1 MGDSSDNLSEEVQ
14 QLEKE
19 LVDHII
25 QNIENLK
32 IDVNITETKVTSQGK
47 FKKYIE
53 EHPRLQIKYEIHY
66 LEESLSIDPIDKKIL
81 YRNDKI
87 GYNIIEISN
96 VHYIK
101 LRMSIIS
108 RKKYFEMIDK
118 KKMLQEILK

>member
-1 MGDSSDNLSEEVQ
+1 MGDSRKNLSEEVQ
-14 QLEKE
+14 QLEKD
-19 LVDHII
+19 LVEYII
-25 QNIENLK
+25 RNIEDLN
-32 IDVNITETKVTSQGK
+32 IEINITETKVSSQGK

-53 EHPRLQIKYEIHY
+53 DNPRLQIRYEIHY
-66 LEESLSIDPIDKKIL
+66 LDESLSIDPIDKKIL
-81 YRNDKI
+81 YRNNKI

>member
-1 MGDSSDNLSEEVQ
+1 MEDSRQNLSEEVQ

-19 LVDHII
+19 LVEHIVR
-25 QNIENLK
+25 NIEDLN
-32 IDVNITETKVTSQGK
+32 IEINITETKVSSQGK

-53 EHPRLQIKYEIHY
+53 DNPRLQIRYEIHY
-66 LEESLSIDPIDKKIL
+66 LDESLSIDPIDKKIL
-81 YRNDKI
+81 YRNNKI
-87 GYNIIEISN
+87 GYNIIEITN

>member
-1 MGDSSDNLSEEVQ
+1 MKDAIKHLSYEIQEM
-14 QLEKE
+14 ESK
-19 LVDHII
+19 LVDYIVSK
-25 QNIENLK
+25 IEDLSL
-32 IDVNITETKVTSQGK
+32 DVNITETKVTSQGK

-96 VHYIK
+96 IHYIK
-101 LRMSIIS
+101 LRMTVVN
-108 RKKYFEMIDK
+108 RKNYFDMVDK
-118 KKMLQEILK
+118 RKMLDQILK

>member
-1 MGDSSDNLSEEVQ
+1 MGDSRQNLSEEVQ
-14 QLEKE
+14 RLEKE
-19 LVDHII
+19 LVEHII
-25 QNIENLK
+25 KNIEDLSL
-32 IDVNITETKVTSQGK
+32 DVNITETKVVNQGK

-53 EHPRLQIKYEIHY
+53 DNPRLQIRYEIHY
-66 LEESLSIDPIDKKIL
+66 LDESLSIDPIDKKIL
-81 YRNDKI
+81 YRNNRI

-96 VHYIK
+96 IHYIK

>member
-1 MGDSSDNLSEEVQ
+1 MEDSKENLSEEVQ

-19 LVDHII
+19 LVEHIVK
-25 QNIENLK
+25 NIEDLDLE
-32 IDVNITETKVTSQGK
+32 INITETKVSSQGK

-53 EHPRLQIKYEIHY
+53 DNPRLQIRYEIHY
-66 LEESLSIDPIDKKIL
+66 LDESLSIDPIDKKIL
-81 YRNDKI
+81 YRNNRI

>member
-1 MGDSSDNLSEEVQ
+1 MEDSRQNLSEEVQ

-19 LVDHII
+19 LVEYIVK
-25 QNIENLK
+25 NIED
-32 IDVNITETKVTSQGK
+32 IDIDINITETKVTSQGK

-66 LEESLSIDPIDKKIL
+66 LDESLSIDPIDKKIL

-96 VHYIK
+96 IHYIK

>member
-1 MGDSSDNLSEEVQ
+1 MGDSRQNLSEEVQ

-19 LVDHII
+19 LVEHIVK
-25 QNIENLK
+25 NLENLSLD
-32 IDVNITETKVTSQGK
+32 INITETKVTNQGK

-53 EHPRLQIKYEIHY
+53 DNPRLQIRYEIHY
-66 LEESLSIDPIDKKIL
+66 LDESLSIDPIDKKIL
-81 YRNDKI
+81 YRNNRI

-96 VHYIK
+96 IHYIK

>member
-1 MGDSSDNLSEEVQ
+1 MEDSRRNLSEEVQ

-19 LVDHII
+19 LVEHII
-25 QNIENLK
+25 KNIEDLNLE
-32 IDVNITETKVTSQGK
+32 VNITETKVTSQGK

-53 EHPRLQIKYEIHY
+53 DNPRLQIRYEIHY
-66 LEESLSIDPIDKKIL
+66 LDESLSIDPIDKKIL
-81 YRNDKI
+81 YRNNRI

-108 RKKYFEMIDK
+108 RKKYFEMVDK

>member
-1 MGDSSDNLSEEVQ
+1 MEDSRQNLSEEVQ
-14 QLEKE
+14 QLEKD
-19 LVDHII
+19 LVEHII
-25 QNIENLK
+25 RNIEDLN
-32 IDVNITETKVTSQGK
+32 IEINITETKVSSQGK

-53 EHPRLQIKYEIHY
+53 DNPRLQIRYEIHY
-66 LEESLSIDPIDKKIL
+66 LDESLSIDPIDKKIL
-81 YRNDKI
+81 YRNNKI

-96 VHYIK
+96 IHYIK